1 MKRQHNEID
10 PATVEAPTPKRARPP
25 PEVVRG
31 DRPIYRFFLI
41 WKDAKGNTREVPARC
56 LLDWGSTTFAISKC
70 FVTAF
75 GMPTIE
81 RDAALESYDASGRRF
96 EDDGKTRTYPLRF
109 SFGNHCSDEVFEVMT
124 MGDGMEVIVPYWWMQ
139 KHRASGV
146 YDGTLRFN
154 DCPSTCFHSLSP
166 GWSITYDRDLVNLP
180 QNEVFTA
187 GAVTAASAPR
197 SHDPTHATASGSDAA
212 PIAISAITAGSIP
225 LRELLPE
232 QYHKYL
238 LLFAPE
244 QSEKLPEHRP
254 YDHAI
259 NLTPGTE
266 PKWGPVYRLSRE
278 EFEALKEY
286 IAKMIKE
293 GKIRPSS
300 SPAGSP
306 VLFVPKPG
314 GRGLRLC
321 VDYRDLNKITIKD
334 RTPLPIMDQLAE
346 QVAGA
351 DWFTKLDLK
360 AGYNLIRIRKGDE
373 WKTAFRSPLGHYEY
387 LVMPFG
393 LCNAPATFQRMM
405 NDIMRPFLGNGVV
418 SYLDDILIHSKGTV
432 EEHRELVGRVL
443 QTLINN
449 GLAAEIAKCEFERK
463 EVEFLGYIV
472 SGTGVRMSAG
482 RSQVIQDWKAPKS
495 QKDVQ
500 VFIGFCNFY
509 RRFIQGFSAI
519 AKPITDTLKG
529 DGRQFAWGPAQ
540 EAAFLKLKILFHEDN
555 TPIMRHY
562 EPDLPAI
569 VETDSSDF
577 ALGAVLSQ
585 RHDNRLH
592 PVAFLS
598 KKLSPAELNYE
609 IYDKEMLAIVRA
621 FQEWR
626 HYLQGAKNATTV
638 YTDHKNLEYFTTTK
652 VLNRR
657 QARWAELLSTYDFQI
672 VYRKGSSNGKP
683 DALSRRPEL
692 RPKEGGTT
700 AADTTAPLLKPE
712 QYIEIAGYEQAGA
725 SDAGIHRDFG
735 RIVLA
740 SIEKVKFGAA
750 FLEKVREA
758 AANDEEYTTM
768 KTKCGQPDDT
778 ISPGYELVDGLL
790 YFKHRLVVPSSLR
803 DTVLKAEHDSKV
815 AGHWGAGKTVEIVG
829 RNFHWPNMDDQI
841 RQYVHQCDSC
851 QRNKPSRHRRN
862 GLLHPLELPNAPW
875 TSISMDFVTD
885 LPESEN
891 CTTIWVVVDRFTKMA
906 HFIPLKEKT
915 ATYVARQFVT
925 HIWKAHGLPDDIV
938 SDRDTAF
945 TSKFWKEVM
954 AFLGVQQRMSTA
966 FHPQTDGQTER
977 VNQVLEAYLRE
988 YCNYEQ
994 NDWAE
999 LLPLAEYA
1007 YNNSFSTATGLSPFY
1022 ANYGFNPRTN
1032 WPTAEQPRNP
1042 GSELYAHWLQAVHE
1056 QAKTRLEATRDRM
1069 AKYWDQN
1076 KREGPS
1082 FAVGDY
1088 VMLNGRHIKT
1098 KRASK
1103 KLDAKLHGPF
1113 RINRIGRNGRSA
1125 SLDLP
1130 PRWRIHPTFHI
1141 TLLEPYRGDPNRAP
1155 PPVDID
1161 ADGEGWTPEAIV
1173 AAGPDDDDPRHH
1185 KFLVKW
1191 VGYGH
1196 DENTWETYAHMI
1208 DIGPDL
1214 VQRYYDEHPHIAP
1227 DARMQRPRPR
1237 RGRRS

>member
-1 MKRQHNEID
+1 MKRPLDQPES
-10 PATVEAPTPKRARPP
+10 PPSPKRAKPL
-25 PEVVRG
+25 PEVIRG
-31 DRPIYRFFLI
+31 DRPFYRFFLI
-41 WKDAKGNTREVPARC
+41 WKDKDGNTHEVPARC
-56 LLDWGSTTFAISKC
+56 LLDWGSTSFAISKR
-70 FVTAF
+70 FVATL
-75 GMPTIE
+75 GIPTVDREKAIE
-81 RDAALESYDASGRRF
+81 SFDASGRRF
-96 EDDGKTRTYPLRF
+96 EDDGKTRTHPLRF
-109 SFGNHCSDEVFEVMT
+109 AFGNHCSDEVFEVMT
-124 MGDGMEVIVPYWWMQ
+124 MGDGMDVIVPFWWTQ
-139 KHRASGV
+139 LHRATGV

-154 DCPSTCFHSLSP
+154 DCPSKCFHSLSP
-166 GWSITYDRDLVNLP
+166 GWSITYDRDLIHLP
-180 QNEVFTA
+180 PDEVFTI
-187 GAVTAASAPR
+187 GAITSPAATLSI
-197 SHDPTHATASGSDAA
+197 GSQES
-212 PIAISAITAGSIP
+212 PIIISAVSTGESIP

-238 LLFAPE
+238 LLFEPE
-244 QSEKLPEHRP
+244 QSEKLPEHRS

-259 NLTPGTE
+259 NLVQGTE
-266 PKWGPVYRLSRE
+266 PKWGPVYRLSQE
-278 EFEALKEY
+278 EFQALKEY
-286 IAKMIKE
+286 IAKMLKE

-321 VDYRDLNKITIKD
+321 VDYRGLNKITVKD

-405 NDIMRPFLGNGVV
+405 NDIMRPFIGSGVV
-418 SYLDDILIHSKGTV
+418 CYLDDILIHSKGSV
-432 EEHRELVGRVL
+432 EKHRELVGRVL
-443 QTLINN
+443 QTLIDN
-449 GLAAEIAKCEFERK
+449 GLAAEIAKCEFEKK

-472 SGTGVRMSAG
+472 SGTGVRMAAS

-495 QKDVQ
+495 QKEVQ
-500 VFIGFCNFY
+500 IFIGFCNFY
-509 RRFIQGFSAI
+509 RRFVRNFSAI

-529 DGRQFAWGPAQ
+529 DGKNFSWGPAQ
-540 EAAFLKLKILFHEDN
+540 EASFLKLKILFHEDN
-555 TPIMRHY
+555 TPIMRHFDV
-562 EPDLPAI
+562 ELPAI

-585 RHDNRLH
+585 RHDGRLH
-592 PVAFLS
+592 LVAFLS
-598 KKLSPAELNYE
+598 KKLAPAELNYE

-626 HYLQGAKNATTV
+626 HYLQGAKHTTTV

-657 QARWAELLSTYDFQI
+657 QARWAELLSTFDFQI
-672 VYRKGSSNGKP
+672 VYRKGTSNGKP

-692 RPKEGGTT
+692 RPQEGGTT
-700 AADTTAPLLKPE
+700 AAGTSAPFLKPE
-712 QYIEIAGYEQAGA
+712 QYIEIAGYEQAGG
-725 SDAGIHRDFG
+725 SDDKICREFG
-735 RIVLA
+735 KIILA
-740 SIEKVKFGAA
+740 S
-750 FLEKVREA
+750 LDKVRFSSEFLDKIRQA
-758 AANDEEYTTM
+758 AANDEEYATM
-768 KTKCGQPDDT
+768 KTKCAAQNTESIAPHYTLDDD
-778 ISPGYELVDGLL
+778 VL
-790 YFKHRLVVPSSLR
+790 YYKHRLVVPAALR
-803 DTVLKAEHDSKV
+803 KMVLEAEHDSKV
-815 AGHWGAGKTVEIVG
+815 AGHWGAGKTVEIIS
-829 RNFHWPNMDDQI
+829 RNFHWPNMDEQI
-841 RQYVHQCDSC
+841 RQYVHECDSC

-875 TSISMDFVTD
+875 TSISMDFITD
-885 LPESEN
+885 LPESEG
-891 CTTIWVVVDRFTKMA
+891 CRTIWVVVDRFTKMA
-906 HFIPLKEKT
+906 HFIPLTEKT
-915 ATYVARQFVT
+915 ATHVAKQFIT
-925 HIWKAHGLPDDIV
+925 HIWRAHGLPDDIV

-954 AFLGVQQRMSTA
+954 NFLGVKQRMSTA

-977 VNQVLEAYLRE
+977 INQVLEAYLRE

-999 LLPLAEYA
+999 LLPLAEFT
-1007 YNNSFSTATGLSPFY
+1007 YNNSFSSATGLSPFY
-1022 ANYGFNPRTN
+1022 ANYGFHPRTN
-1032 WPTAEQPRNP
+1032 WPTNGQPRNP
-1042 GSELYAHWLQAVHE
+1042 GSDLYTHWIQTVHD
-1056 QAKTRLEATRDRM
+1056 QAKQRLTATRERM
-1069 AKYWDQN
+1069 AKYWDATR
-1076 KREGPS
+1076 REGPK
-1082 FAVGDY
+1082 FAEGDY
-1088 VMLNGRHIKT
+1088 VMLDGRYIKT

-1103 KLDAKLHGPF
+1103 KLDAKLYGPF
-1113 RINRIGRNGRSA
+1113 RIQRIGRNGRSA
-1125 SLDLP
+1125 TLELP

-1141 TLLEPYRGDPNRAP
+1141 SLLEPYRGDPNRAP
-1155 PPVDID
+1155 PPIDID

-1173 AAGPDDDDPRHH
+1173 AAGPDDDNPRHH

-1196 DENTWETYAHMI
+1196 EENTWETYEQMA

-1214 VQRYYDEHPHIAP
+1214 LRKYYDEHPHITP
-1227 DARMQRPRPR
+1227 DARMTQ
-1237 RGRRS
+1237 RRSRRSRQS